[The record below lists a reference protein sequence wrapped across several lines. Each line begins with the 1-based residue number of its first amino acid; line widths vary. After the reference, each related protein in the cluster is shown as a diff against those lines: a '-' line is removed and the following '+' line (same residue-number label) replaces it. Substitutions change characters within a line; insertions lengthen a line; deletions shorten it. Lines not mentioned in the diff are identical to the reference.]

1 MWWPCLASACI
12 PRVGS
17 IARHSETP
25 RPRMPT
31 FSAPRHPKCDA
42 PRLLKCDAPRHPK
55 CDAPR
60 LLKCDAP
67 RHPKRDAPRHLKC
80 DAPRHLKC
88 DAPRHL
94 KCDAP
99 RRPPSTSCY
108 PPAWC
113 RAGTGWMPPKSGTGM
128 RARLCVFP
136 WPAMAQKRGRRSCS
150 AAISFP
156 ASVRKRSSELVSG
169 NKQKASETGT
179 SSVVPLRQ
187 DSRSRVSR
195 LRPADGRR
203 EGYDSAL
210 ATQLRAIILFFPS
223 FVGAAVWKAPQNRP
237 ENPPNLDH
245 CSPPALATPLRLT

>member
-31 FSAPRHPKCDA
+31 FSAPRHPKRDA
-42 PRLLKCDAPRHPK
+42 PRHLKCDAPRH
-55 CDAPR
+55 
-60 LLKCDAP
+60 LKCDAP
-67 RHPKRDAPRHLKC
+67 RHLKCNAPRHLKCDAPRHLKC

-136 WPAMAQKRGRRSCS
+136 WPAMAPKRGRRLCS

-156 ASVRKRSSELVSG
+156 ASVRRRSSERVSG
-169 NKQKASETGT
+169 NKQKASATGH

-187 DSRSRVSR
+187 DSSSRVSR

-203 EGYDSAL
+203 SGHDSTP
-210 ATQLRAIILFFPS
+210 ATQILAITLFFPS
-223 FVGAAVWKAPQNRP
+223 FVGAAVRLAPQNRP